1 MKSIYE
7 QISEEYFDEAVK
19 TIIRLVNVNSVYDE
33 TTVDEVNPYGKGVTK
48 VLNTFKDIALEHN
61 IHAEV
66 LGNRCVELTIGDTGR
81 EVGIFAH
88 LDVVPASG
96 EWSSDPFDAQ
106 IRDNKIYGRG
116 TSDDKGPLVCSFYS
130 IVGLI
135 KHGLVNNYKIRFVAG
150 GDEERGSS
158 CLEYYFDTLKKPV
171 VDCGFTPD
179 ADFPLIY
186 GEKGIINYTLV
197 NNDLHI
203 DDDLISIEAGVAS
216 NCVIDKARVIV
227 KDLNKLISY
236 LDSINATYHVEENS
250 VVFDGKSAHGSTP
263 ELGINSGIA
272 MLFALGNYYHNQFLL
287 NLANQY
293 DDYNGRNI
301 EQCYESKNM
310 GITTYNVGL
319 ISYNKGLFSMTINF
333 RFPEILDIEEFK
345 TQIKEISPCDV
356 EFDRVSPVLYFDPE
370 SKMIQTLYK
379 AYVEESGD
387 TETKMM
393 TIGGGTYAKEAK
405 NIVAFGSKFP
415 GKEDHIHEPDEKIDL
430 EDVKKSIQLYARA
443 IYDLGNM

>member
-7 QISEEYFDEAVK
+7 EISNEYYDEAVN
-19 TIIRLVNVNSVYDE
+19 TIIKLVNVNSVYDE
-33 TTVDEVNPYGKGVTK
+33 TTVSEENPYGVGVTK
-48 VLNTFKDIALEHN
+48 VLNTFKDIALEHD

-66 LGNRCVELTIGDTGR
+66 LGNRCVELTIGNSGR

-88 LDVVPASG
+88 LDVVPATG
-96 EWSSDPFDAQ
+96 KWTSDPFNAQ

-116 TSDDKGPLVCSFYS
+116 TSDDKGPLVCAFYS

-186 GEKGIINYTLV
+186 GEKGIINYTLEK
-197 NNDLHI
+197 NDLHI
-203 DDDLISIEAGVAS
+203 DDLIKIDAGVAS
-216 NCVIDKARVIV
+216 NCVIDKARVSV
-227 KDLNKLISY
+227 KDINSLIKY
-236 LDSINATYHVEENS
+236 LDSINEKYHVEDDV

-263 ELGINSGIA
+263 EIGINSGIA
-272 MLFALGNYYHNQFLL
+272 MLLALGNYYNNEFFLK
-287 NLANQY
+287 LADQY
-293 DDYNGRNI
+293 SDCNGRKLDLF
-301 EQCYESKNM
+301 YESKNM
-310 GITTYNVGL
+310 GVTTYNVGL
-319 ISYNKGLFSMTINF
+319 ISYENGKFSMTVNF
-333 RFPEILDIEEFK
+333 RFPEILDIDQFILD
-345 TQIKEISPCDV
+345 IKKISPCEV
-356 EFDRVSPVLYFDPE
+356 IFGRVSPVLYFDPE

-387 TETKMM
+387 HETKMM